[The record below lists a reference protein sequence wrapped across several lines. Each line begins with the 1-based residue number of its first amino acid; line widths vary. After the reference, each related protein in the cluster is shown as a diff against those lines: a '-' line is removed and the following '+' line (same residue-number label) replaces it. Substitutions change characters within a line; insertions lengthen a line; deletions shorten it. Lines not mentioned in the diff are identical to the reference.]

1 MKKNELGY
9 TYNEVFQHIAK
20 ELDKNLKKLKYVSF
34 TQNQDR
40 RNTKS

>member
-9 TYNEVFQHIAK
+9 TYNEVFRHIAK
-20 ELDKNLKKLKYVSF
+20 ELEANLKKLKYVSF
-34 TQNQDR
+34 TQDQDR

>member
-20 ELDKNLKKLKYVSF
+20 ELRANYKKLKYVSF
-34 TQNQDR
+34 TQDQDR

>member
-9 TYNEVFQHIAK
+9 TYNEVFTHIAK

-34 TQNQDR
+34 TQDQNR
-40 RNTKS
+40 GNKKS

>member
-9 TYNEVFQHIAK
+9 TYNQVFQHIAK
-20 ELDKNLKKLKYVSF
+20 ELDANYKKLKNVNIA
-34 TQNQDR
+34 QDQDR